1 MAKHII
7 DKDNT
12 LKALGSI
19 NTLLSQSLQI
29 IKKVNKDEQWDF
41 CTDDVLARRVN
52 DAERLIKEISDI
64 VFQNEKAKEIVIYLE
79 ERMNKM
85 KNFIEAL
92 LKVLP
97 FFLGLAINRI
107 ANKIGVDLF
116 DWKVIVTTIIIFIVY
131 LMICKW
137 IEGK

>member
-29 IKKVNKDEQWDF
+29 VKMVNKDEQWDF

-52 DAERLIKEISDI
+52 EAERLIKEISDV
-64 VFQNEKAKEIVIYLE
+64 VFQN
-79 ERMNKM
+79 
-85 KNFIEAL
+85 KNPRNCNL
-92 LKVLP
+92 Q
-97 FFLGLAINRI
+97 
-107 ANKIGVDLF
+107 
-116 DWKVIVTTIIIFIVY
+116 
-131 LMICKW
+131 
-137 IEGK
+137 

>member
-29 IKKVNKDEQWDF
+29 IKKVNEDEQWDF

-52 DAERLIKEISDI
+52 DTERLIKEISDV
-64 VFQNEKAKEIVIYLE
+64 VFQNEKAK
-79 ERMNKM
+79 
-85 KNFIEAL
+85 
-92 LKVLP
+92 
-97 FFLGLAINRI
+97 
-107 ANKIGVDLF
+107 
-116 DWKVIVTTIIIFIVY
+116 
-131 LMICKW
+131 
-137 IEGK
+137 